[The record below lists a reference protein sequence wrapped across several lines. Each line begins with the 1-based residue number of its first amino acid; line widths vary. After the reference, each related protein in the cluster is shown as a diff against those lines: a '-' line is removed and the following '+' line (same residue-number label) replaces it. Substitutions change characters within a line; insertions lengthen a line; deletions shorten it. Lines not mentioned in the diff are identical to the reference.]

1 MGSVSMG
8 SKKLNTCCV
17 ASMNRLP
24 DELLVQI
31 LSLLP
36 TKQAASTSVFSKR
49 WRTLFAFRHDL
60 DFDDSIF
67 WHPEEGKQDR
77 DDIQESFR
85 SFVDRT
91 LALQGGAPINKCS
104 LKCGNEHDDEPDDV
118 HVDRWISNALELGV
132 SELHLCLSSVTRHL
146 FPSNIFSSTTLV
158 KLTLG
163 TKLSIHSFPSD
174 TSLPALKVLFLDSIW
189 CDIEEFSGVFLA
201 GCPALEDLTIQ
212 HNDSFP
218 GMTGVI
224 SSKTIKRLS
233 ISYNYA
239 DYVEFCSIYALDTPN
254 VVDLYYSCYARP
266 WYSHCNLDSL
276 AKATLDLRMLEGEG
290 VIDADVTE
298 LINGIHNVKTLHLTF
313 SSVEVISVCCKG
325 GLPVFENLVDLVF
338 LGNIGQGWKVLLPLL
353 LENSPNLKTLVLSA
367 LDHWT
372 YRYCFVGIRI
382 TPKNQVKM
390 LSIMQYEG
398 SAKELK
404 QISHFL
410 LKMECLEV
418 LKVYAAAAI
427 NDSKKIQLTED
438 LLKLPRASSK
448 LKIQVM

>member
-17 ASMNRLP
+17 ASMNCLP

-36 TKQAASTSVFSKR
+36 NKQAASTSVFSKR

-77 DDIQESFR
+77 DDIQKSFR

-91 LALQGGAPINKCS
+91 LALQGSAPINKFS
-104 LKCGNEHDDEPDDV
+104 LKCGNEHDDGPDDV
-118 HVDRWISNALELGV
+118 HGDRWISNALELGV

-189 CDIEEFSGVFLA
+189 CDIEDFFLA

-224 SSKTIKRLS
+224 SSKTIKRLF

-290 VIDADVTE
+290 VIDTDVTE
-298 LINGIHNVKTLHLTF
+298 LINGIHNVKTLHLTS

-325 GLPVFENLVDLVF
+325 GLPVFGNLVDLVF
-338 LGNIGQGWKVLLPLL
+338 LGNIGRGWKVLLPLL

-372 YRYCFVGIRI
+372 NIYWSVGIHI
-382 TPKNQVKM
+382 PPKNQVKM
-390 LSIMQYEG
+390 LSIMQCKG
-398 SAKELK
+398 SANELK
-404 QISHFL
+404 FIIHFL

-418 LKVYAAAAI
+418 VKVCVTPAM
-427 NDSKKIQLTED
+427 DDTKKGQLTED
-438 LLKLPRASSK
+438 LMKLPRASSK